1 MEHNAHLAGMH
12 VPWRISVRSLT
23 GRAARTERPPPVAPD
38 GSGEDTGRPDPDQG
52 GAVAYSALKRLL
64 IGRPLSTREFE
75 HQRLPKRLA
84 LGVFSTDAIAST
96 AFATQ

>member
-1 MEHNAHLAGMH
+1 M
-12 VPWRISVRSLT
+12 
-23 GRAARTERPPPVAPD
+23 
-38 GSGEDTGRPDPDQG
+38 
-52 GAVAYSALKRLL
+52 AYSALKRLL

-96 AFATQ
+96 AFSVPVHVLESGRARTAFPAARGADAARATSTDAPSG